1 MSVRIVAFLVWAAVA
16 ASAAYW
22 GLRLGS
28 SPAPLPATV
37 QPVAAGTLRGD
48 LGRLFAA
55 PAGVPQPELAA
66 APPPGLAS
74 RFQLLGVMAPR
85 PGERPSSQGIALV
98 GIDGKPPRPYR
109 VGAPVEG
116 DLVLLAVAQR
126 SASFG
131 PAGGAP
137 LFQLEL
143 PLLPPP
149 ATGRLEAAVGAAPTL
164 VPPPI
169 QSAPGLPP
177 DEPVDA
183 SGAAPDDANGEPAE
197 TPIDAGR
204 RR

>member
-1 MSVRIVAFLVWAAVA
+1 MSLRIVTFLVWAAVA

-28 SPAPLPATV
+28 APAPLPATV

-48 LGRLFAA
+48 IDRLFAA
-55 PAGVPQPELAA
+55 PAGTPEPEAA
-66 APPPGLAS
+66 MPAPPGLAS

-85 PGERPSSQGIALV
+85 PGERPSSQGVALV

-109 VGAPVEG
+109 VGAPVDGE
-116 DLVLLAVAQR
+116 LVLLAVAPR

-131 PAGGAP
+131 PAGGAA

-149 ATGRLEAAVGAAPTL
+149 STGRLEAAIGAGPVVA
-164 VPPPI
+164 PPPPAI
-169 QSAPGLPP
+169 GLPP

-183 SGAAPDDANGEPAE
+183 SGAPVDDANGEPAE

-204 RR
+204 RRR